1 MFEKPVHKNGG
12 LFDPVG
18 FWDRPYILK
27 ASPATPTGPQ
37 KNLNIPQICPK
48 MPRNGPKMTQN
59 WPKMTQNGP
68 KMTSTFSAIFLT
80 GKVVPQTF

>member
-68 KMTSTFSAIFLT
+68 KMTRTFSAIFSY
-80 GKVVPQTF
+80 